1 MAAGN
6 EVAALF
12 PEIWAASVADLS
24 QDLSDP
30 GLARSCSVES
40 VELGCSHWETNCCIH
55 ADDGCHSST

>member
-30 GLARSCSVES
+30 GLA
-40 VELGCSHWETNCCIH
+40 
-55 ADDGCHSST
+55 